1 MQGLEL
7 ILILLAVAA
16 GLRLAADRFSVPF
29 PTLLVLG
36 GLVLAVMPGLPSVE
50 LNPDVVFFIFVP
62 PLLYWAA
69 LTTSYR
75 DFRRNLRSISLLG
88 VGLVLMTMSVTAW
101 VAHTLIPE
109 LTWAAAFTLGAIVSP
124 PDAVAVTSITRRL
137 GVPRVV
143 VTILDGEGLL
153 NDATAFVAYR
163 MAVAAVVAGTFSI
176 WEASSR
182 FVWTA
187 AGGIALGLTI
197 GWLIGRLRR
206 LIGRAS
212 VVENTISLLT
222 PFAVFI
228 PAERLGLASVLAV
241 VAAGLYL
248 GRKGPRFVSADTRL
262 QAQAMWE
269 MLVFILEGLIFI
281 IIGLE
286 LPLVRRAIVG
296 HSLPTLLL
304 DAALISAVL
313 IAVRIIWVFPG
324 TYLPRFVRR
333 KMGKRDS
340 YPPWRQ
346 VFFVGWAGIRGGDS
360 LVIALALPLVTNTG
374 TPFPGRDLIIILTF
388 AIILVTLVL
397 QGFTLTPIL
406 RLLKLHGDDE
416 DEQEEAAARLKTAQ
430 VGLQSLSEMAVKDS
444 ADSTVI
450 ENLREKYEHRVHKLS
465 TTNQDGEAKRDQEK
479 AKAYNR
485 IRRRMI
491 AAEREEVI
499 RLRDE
504 DEISDDVMRT
514 IQQDLD
520 LEEVLLSDSE
530 WADAPR
536 QEDDEATKDIP
547 EKDSVDAQGK

>member
-16 GLRLAADRFSVPF
+16 GLRLVADKLSVPF

-36 GLVLAVMPGLPSVE
+36 GLVLAVTPGLPRVE

-88 VGLVLMTMSVTAW
+88 IGLVLITMSVTAW

-163 MAVAAVVAGTFSI
+163 MAVAGVVAGTFSI
-176 WEASSR
+176 WEAGFR

-187 AGGIALGLTI
+187 AGGIILGLI
-197 GWLIGRLRR
+197 VGWLIGRLRR

-248 GRKGPRFVSADTRL
+248 GRKGPKFVSADTRL

-296 HSLPTLLL
+296 HSLPALLL

-333 KMGKRDS
+333 KVGKHDD

-360 LVIALALPLVTNTG
+360 LVIALALPIVTNTG
-374 TPFPGRDLIIILTF
+374 APFPGRDLIIILTF
-388 AIILVTLVL
+388 AVILVTLVL
-397 QGFTLTPIL
+397 QGFTLTPLI
-406 RLLKLHGDDE
+406 RLLKLHEDGK

-430 VGLQSLSEMAVKDS
+430 VGLQSLHELAGRDN
-444 ADSTVI
+444 ADSTVV
-450 ENLREKYEHRVHKLS
+450 ENLREKYEHRLHKLS
-465 TTNQDGEAKRDQEK
+465 TPNQDGETERDRRD
-479 AKAYNR
+479 AIAYKR
-485 IRRRMI
+485 IRRKMI
-491 AAEREEVI
+491 DAEREEII

-504 DEISDDVMRT
+504 DEISDAVLRT

-530 WADAPR
+530 WGAAPR
-536 QEDDEATKDIP
+536 QEENETAIDISDKDP
-547 EKDSVDAQGK
+547 VDG

>member
-36 GLVLAVMPGLPSVE
+36 GLILAVTPGLPRVE
-50 LNPDVVFFIFVP
+50 LDPDVVFFIFVP

-88 VGLVLMTMSVTAW
+88 IGLVLATMTVTAW
-101 VAHTLIPE
+101 VAHMLIPE

-137 GVPRVV
+137 GVPRIV

-176 WEASSR
+176 WAAGFR

-187 AGGIALGLTI
+187 AGGIALGLII

-206 LIGRAS
+206 LIGQAS

-248 GRKGPRFVSADTRL
+248 GRKAPRFVSADTRL

-286 LPLVRRAIVG
+286 LPLVRRTIVG
-296 HSLPTLLL
+296 HSLKTLLL
-304 DAALISAVL
+304 DAALISVVL

-324 TYLPRFVRR
+324 TYLPRFIRR
-333 KMGKRDS
+333 KLGKRDR
-340 YPPWRQ
+340 YPPWQQ
-346 VFFVGWAGIRGGDS
+346 VLFVGWAGIRGGDS
-360 LVIALALPLVTNTG
+360 LVIALALPLATNAG

-397 QGFTLTPIL
+397 QGFTLTPII
-406 RLLKLHGDDE
+406 RLLKLHADGKDG
-416 DEQEEAAARLKTAQ
+416 QEEATARLKTAE
-430 VGLQSLSEMAVKDS
+430 VGLRSLREMTGQDS
-444 ADSTVI
+444 ATSTVI
-450 ENLREKYEHRVHKLS
+450 EDLREQYEHRVHKLS
-465 TTNQDGEAKRDQEK
+465 TAKKDGEAERDQEK
-479 AKAYNR
+479 AEAYKR
-485 IRRRMI
+485 IRRKMI
-491 AAEREEVI
+491 AAERAEII

-504 DEISDDVMRT
+504 DEISDDVMRSV
-514 IQQDLD
+514 QQDLD

-530 WADAPR
+530 FADAPR
-536 QEDDEATKDIP
+536 QEDDETAKNISGT
-547 EKDSVDAQGK
+547 ESVDAPQK

>member
-7 ILILLAVAA
+7 ILILLAVAV
-16 GLRLAADRFSVPF
+16 GLRLAADKFSVPF

-36 GLVLAVMPGLPSVE
+36 GLVLAVTPGLPRVE

-88 VGLVLMTMSVTAW
+88 IGLVLITMSVTAW

-124 PDAVAVTSITRRL
+124 PDAVAVTSITRRI

-163 MAVAAVVAGTFSI
+163 MAVAGVVAGTFSI
-176 WEASSR
+176 WEAGFR

-187 AGGIALGLTI
+187 AGGIILGLI
-197 GWLIGRLRR
+197 VGWLIGLLRR

-248 GRKGPRFVSADTRL
+248 GRKGPKFVSADTRL

-296 HSLPTLLL
+296 HSLPALLL

-333 KMGKRDS
+333 KVGQHDD

-374 TPFPGRDLIIILTF
+374 APFPGRDLIIILTF
-388 AIILVTLVL
+388 AVILVTLVL
-397 QGFTLTPIL
+397 QGFTLTPLI
-406 RLLKLHGDDE
+406 RMLKLHGDGK

-430 VGLQSLSEMAVKDS
+430 VGLRSLHELAGRDS
-444 ADSTVI
+444 ADSTVV

-465 TTNQDGEAKRDQEK
+465 TPNQDGETERDQQD
-479 AKAYNR
+479 AIAYKR
-485 IRRRMI
+485 IRRKMI
-491 AAEREEVI
+491 DAEREEVI

-504 DEISDDVMRT
+504 DEISDDVLRT

-530 WADAPR
+530 WGASPR
-536 QEDDEATKDIP
+536 QEENETAIDISDNDP
-547 EKDSVDAQGK
+547 VDG